1 MLRARSGTTL
11 FGRRFMLASIRKA
24 LSSWVVV
31 GLLSLLVAAFVLTSV
46 QDPFSLGG
54 GARLAKV
61 GDQTV
66 STNDFVQQFDRIFRQ
81 EQRQRPELTREDV
94 LRAGAD
100 QQVLNLLVTSAAF
113 QDFAESQGVAAG
125 ARNLSNSIRNTPAFQ
140 IAGQF
145 DTTVYEEVLA
155 QNNMSRKDF
164 QQLMASDLTRDQ
176 FVQVASL
183 SPFVPE
189 RLTASYVRLLQETRT
204 ASVAAIPAGKFASSV
219 GAPDAKALEE
229 FYKANIETYT
239 VPEMRSFRYILLS
252 PEIVQANIQV
262 TEANL
267 KEYYDAHLDRYAGIE
282 KREVQQLLLADEAT
296 ARDAYDRVSKGQD
309 FVAVAAEL
317 GGFEEGDLSL
327 GEVTRKQLAEDTSEA
342 AASAA
347 FGVPAGTVTS
357 PVQSELGWHLF
368 RTTKIS
374 RSEDRPFATVK
385 GEIEQEVRRERALD
399 RIYELS
405 REMEDTLA
413 SGEDLEAVGKQF
425 NLPVVTVAATTRSGL
440 NREGR
445 PVDMTPQAREMLGH
459 VFEQRQDEDLAMT
472 ELGKD
477 TYYVSQVT
485 DITPAAPRP
494 LAEIKDAV
502 TGNWRFDQMLKKA
515 RAAADAVAAA
525 VKGGASFADAARKQ
539 GAELAPPVTVR
550 RVDAMQQGAQLP
562 APVRAMF
569 TTAQGQ
575 VQVVPAEG
583 GQGYYILKVENV
595 ESKPGPDAEMLK
607 TATKQEIQTSAQE
620 ELASA
625 FAQSVRHSVGVK
637 INEAALAQARARL
650 VSGSAE

>member
-1 MLRARSGTTL
+1 
-11 FGRRFMLASIRKA
+11 MLASIRKA

>member
-1 MLRARSGTTL
+1 
-11 FGRRFMLASIRKA
+11 MLASIRKA

-515 RAAADAVAAA
+515 RAAADAIAAA

>member
-1 MLRARSGTTL
+1 
-11 FGRRFMLASIRKA
+11 MLASIRKA

-357 PVQSELGWHLF
+357 PVQSELGWPLF
-368 RTTKIS
+368 PTTTIS